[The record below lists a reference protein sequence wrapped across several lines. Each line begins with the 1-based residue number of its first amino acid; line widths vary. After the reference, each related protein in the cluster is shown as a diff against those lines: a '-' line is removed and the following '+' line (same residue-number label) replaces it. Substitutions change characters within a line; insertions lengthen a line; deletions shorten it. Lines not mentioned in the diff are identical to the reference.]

1 MSKVDLDLDLL
12 KPEPKKVRLN
22 GKEYDAYP
30 PSIEALFSLMS
41 MKNKLDNIGQV
52 DESEVEGIFND
63 IKKAIATLIPGIE
76 DEQLNLQQLFA
87 LIGFINELAV
97 PADIKAME
105 AKGIKLSTDQKKI
118 LSTLEEKSLDSSTSI
133 QATE

>member
-12 KPEPKKVRLN
+12 KPEAKKIRLN
-22 GKEYDAYP
+22 GSEYLAYP
-30 PSIEALFSLMS
+30 PTLDALIGLMK
-41 MKNKLDNIGQV
+41 MKGKLDNIGQV
-52 DESEVEGIFND
+52 DESEVEGVFAD
-63 IKKAIATLIPGIE
+63 IKVALAMLITGIDKEPLTL
-76 DEQLNLQQLFA
+76 EQLFG
-87 LIGFINELAV
+87 LIGFINDMAV

-118 LSTLEEKSLDSSTSI
+118 LSTLEEKSLDSSTST

>member
-22 GKEYDAYP
+22 GKEHDAYP
-30 PSIEALFSLMS
+30 PSIDALFSLIR
-41 MKNKLDNIGQV
+41 MKNKLDDIGQMN
-52 DESEVEGIFND
+52 ESEAEGVFND
-63 IKKAIATLIPGIE
+63 IKGAIAMLIPGIE
-76 DEQLNLQQLFA
+76 QEQLSLEQLFA
-87 LIGFINELAV
+87 LVDFISGLAV
-97 PADIKAME
+97 PSDIKAME

-118 LSTLEEKSLDSSTSI
+118 LSTLEEKSLDSSTST